1 MQVLAIDI
9 DDSKKKSAHEEV
21 IAFCKLGYTSLQ
33 NLGKF
38 CIIDHFKNTAFTV
51 VNSLCPKI
59 LSMSISKQKSFVYWL
74 NFSEGF
80 ALSFAKHLQPHAAAN
95 NLEYRSTLIDMK
107 ARKKAHL

>member
-1 MQVLAIDI
+1 MYSHEPKNKKITLKISLIKNQTKVWLSMQVLAIDI
-9 DDSKKKSAHEEV
+9 DDSKKKSTHEEV

-59 LSMSISKQKSFVYWL
+59 LSMSISKQKSFVY
-74 NFSEGF
+74 
-80 ALSFAKHLQPHAAAN
+80 
-95 NLEYRSTLIDMK
+95 
-107 ARKKAHL
+107 

>member
-51 VNSLCPKI
+51 VNSLFPKI
-59 LSMSISKQKSFVYWL
+59 LSMSISKQKKLCLLTQFSRKFWL
-74 NFSEGF
+74 KFCIF
-80 ALSFAKHLQPHAAAN
+80 ALLRLKS
-95 NLEYRSTLIDMK
+95 
-107 ARKKAHL
+107 